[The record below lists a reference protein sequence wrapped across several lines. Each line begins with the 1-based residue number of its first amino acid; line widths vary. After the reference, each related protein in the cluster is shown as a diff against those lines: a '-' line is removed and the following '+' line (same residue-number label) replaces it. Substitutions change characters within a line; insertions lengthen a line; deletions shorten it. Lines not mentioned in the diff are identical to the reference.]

1 MREELIKER
10 IDRNILDLLTN
21 MKITECINKLNQIVT
36 NFETKNQEIND
47 SITRKK
53 YINIY
58 IEHTKKRIETLHDTS
73 NRHEF
78 KRKLYRETLQN
89 SEHKPTCISNKYRL
103 LTN

>member
-58 IEHTKKRIETLHDTS
+58 IEHTKKRIEILQGTD
-73 NRHEF
+73 NRQDF
-78 KRKLYRETLQN
+78 KKRLYRETLQN
-89 SEHKPTCISNKYRL
+89 SDHRPTYISHKYRI
-103 LTN
+103 LTY